1 MGKIKLNPDPTFS
14 APVTLPVPGKP
25 SVEVEFTFKHRTRSE
40 LKAFIDVSGER
51 QDADTIMAMCTGWEL
66 EEVFNKDNVDL
77 LVENLCLSAPSRV
90 FNVYLDQLIKG
101 REKN

>member
-25 SVEVEFTFKHRTRSE
+25 SVEVEFTFKHRSREE
-40 LKAFIDVSGER
+40 LHAFIEVSGER
-51 QDADTIMAMCTGWEL
+51 ADADTIMEMCTGWEL
-66 EEVFNKDNVDL
+66 TDAFNKDNVGL
-77 LVENLCLSAPSRV
+77 LVSNYIGAPRRIFDTYV
-90 FNVYLDQLIKG
+90 EQLVKG